1 VLPIPIFKASTRA
14 PSEESQFIDL
24 HATKRYFQ
32 YKMLCSVVAISVS
45 LLWSTADCFSPM
57 MVPPSS
63 VRPSTFEPV
72 ELQSQS
78 LRRRRTSTTP
88 WPRLFAGGVSNES
101 SSSSS
106 ERSTKVR
113 EMASFLAMQL
123 LEKAMQETGKED
135 GKSKMEMEDVQKLA
149 ETLQTMSVTK
159 QAQDEVESTWK
170 AAGEAVEEKKLLN
183 VEEPET
189 SSSME
194 EETLSAESS
203 APPAS
208 KEQELDEAVLLDAM
222 AAESEK
228 LASAEEEEEEEAPLN
243 IESIDESSEGDSSSQ
258 VTDESVPVH
267 EEDIE
272 EELIQDDV
280 KPAAETSIEQ
290 EAEPVVL
297 EKEEDA
303 EASAE
308 AFESLLSEPDTAAT
322 AGVMAR
328 FPDIVSKDFG
338 RSLDVEASDIPPLR
352 DSSKPKRKAEQS
364 ETVADTAPTPET
376 VDGSI
381 VETALTEET
390 TEEVEAP
397 SVEESQSE
405 TAEPE
410 DVASSVSDESISEE
424 ENDED
429 AGQAETVD
437 SEEVDAQMQEEVEE
451 PVVLDETDSV
461 DGATEAEEA
470 TLGSLATE
478 ADTQG
483 NAGDEIIVS
492 ESSDSEE
499 DAEESPEE
507 ATTIQEDETEVPA
520 AQENEKDGRVAADPE
535 SGKDAEDQDS
545 PEVSTAQESETET
558 PAIATPESADSTSS
572 TQGKFLQGI
581 RNFFPFKRKQPSLTV
596 VHESLPITITVPGLI
611 RREDLIL
618 EARKQPKS
626 PEEEAKLAAKYGS
639 LSIEDRA
646 FAILTDLGMVE
657 MNPDPND
664 PNYDHLQDD
673 EYCEN

>member
-1 VLPIPIFKASTRA
+1 
-14 PSEESQFIDL
+14 
-24 HATKRYFQ
+24 
-32 YKMLCSVVAISVS
+32 MLRSVVAVSVS
-45 LLWSTADCFSPM
+45 LLWSTADCFSPI

-63 VRPSTFEPV
+63 VPPSTFKPV

-88 WPRLFAGGVSNES
+88 WPRLFAGGVPNESS

-149 ETLQTMSVTK
+149 DTLQTLSGTK

-183 VEEPET
+183 VEVPET

-194 EETLSAESS
+194 EETLSVESS

-208 KEQELDEAVLLDAM
+208 KEEELDEAVLSDTI
-222 AAESEK
+222 AAESEDV
-228 LASAEEEEEEEAPLN
+228 ASIDAEEEEEEAPLN
-243 IESIDESSEGDSSSQ
+243 IESIYDSSEGESSSQ
-258 VTDESVPVH
+258 VADESVH

-272 EELIQDDV
+272 EELILDDV
-280 KPAAETSIEQ
+280 KPAAETSVEQ
-290 EAEPVVL
+290 EPEPVVL

-308 AFESLLSEPDTAAT
+308 AFESLLSDPDTAAT

-352 DSSKPKRKAEQS
+352 DSSKPKRKADTL

-381 VETALTEET
+381 VETALTAET
-390 TEEVEAP
+390 TEEVEIA
-397 SVEESQSE
+397 SVEESQPE
-405 TAEPE
+405 TTEPE
-410 DVASSVSDESISEE
+410 DLASSVSDASISEE
-424 ENDED
+424 EKDED
-429 AGQAETVD
+429 APQAETVD
-437 SEEVDAQMQEEVEE
+437 SEEVDAQMQEEVEQ
-451 PVVLDETDSV
+451 PVVLDESDSVDMQEEVEQPVVLDESDSV

-470 TLGSLATE
+470 TLDSLATE

-483 NAGDEIIVS
+483 EAEDETIVS
-492 ESSDSEE
+492 ESSGSEE

-520 AQENEKDGRVAADPE
+520 AQEDENDGRVAAEPD
-535 SGKDAEDQDS
+535 SGKDVEDQDS
-545 PEVSTAQESETET
+545 PEDSTAQESETET
-558 PAIATPESADSTSS
+558 PAIATLESADSSTSS

-581 RNFFPFKRKQPSLTV
+581 RNFFPSKREQPSLTE
-596 VHESLPITITVPGLI
+596 VHETLPNTITIPGLTS
-611 RREDLIL
+611 REDLIM

-639 LSIEDRA
+639 MSIEDRA

-657 MNPDPND
+657 MSPNPDD
-664 PNYDHLQDD
+664 PNYDHSQDD